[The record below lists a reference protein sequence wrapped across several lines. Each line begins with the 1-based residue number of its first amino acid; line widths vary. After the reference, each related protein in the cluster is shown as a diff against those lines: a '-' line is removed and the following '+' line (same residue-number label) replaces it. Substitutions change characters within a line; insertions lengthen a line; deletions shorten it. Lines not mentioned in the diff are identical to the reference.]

1 MGEQVPRDVLTAPG
15 MGRRLDTLSNQR
27 RRLVL
32 FTLERGYTT
41 NESDLVFR
49 GPGDEDDVEEE
60 LLHHHLPKLVE
71 AGYIEWDRETG
82 EISKGPRYDEIEP
95 LLALIEDH
103 ADELPPGWL

>member
-1 MGEQVPRDVLTAPG
+1 